1 VWATVRRV
9 HDDAMTTTDELSTAD
24 PGWRRLAVTP
34 VLTLVA
40 VAVLWNAAAFA
51 IDASPLEQA
60 VDSWGYAFASV
71 LLTIVLGGV
80 AGVLTVGAA
89 LAGSLGPSGW
99 ARPVAWCGA
108 VVDGVCGVA
117 MLLAS
122 ASLLAEPAAGVVF
135 GLLTAPLGL
144 VLTVPLVLC
153 VRRAR
158 AT

>member
-1 VWATVRRV
+1 MRRV
-9 HDDAMTTTDELSTAD
+9 HADVMTTTDELATAD
-24 PGWRRLAVTP
+24 RGWRRLAVTP
-34 VLTLVA
+34 ALTLMA
-40 VAVLWNAAAFA
+40 VAVLWNAAALA

-80 AGVLTVGAA
+80 AGVLTVAA
-89 LAGSLGPSGW
+89 AVAGRMGPSGW
-99 ARPVAWCGA
+99 ARPMAWCGA
-108 VVDGVCGVA
+108 VVDCVCGVA
-117 MLLAS
+117 LLLAA
-122 ASLLAEPAAGVVF
+122 ASLLTEPAAGVVF